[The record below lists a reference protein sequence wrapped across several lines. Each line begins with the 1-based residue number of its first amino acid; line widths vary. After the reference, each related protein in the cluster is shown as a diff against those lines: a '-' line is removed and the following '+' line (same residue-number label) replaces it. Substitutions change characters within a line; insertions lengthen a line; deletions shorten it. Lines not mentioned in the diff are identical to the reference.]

1 MKKIQSDTAI
11 LIFTRSLE
19 SECEHKKLSEFQNGK
34 IIKSLMDQTEKTAK
48 KSCLPYFI
56 SSDEFQYGDSFG
68 ERLYNEMQRVYNAG
82 YEKIIV
88 IGNDSPSLTSEV
100 LINAAKDIENNRI
113 VLGPSSDG
121 GAYLIGIHRKN
132 LNRHQFINLPWLSD
146 RVYHALNEYSDSNSL
161 TIINSGQL
169 DDIDNQEDLIN
180 HITKHPLHRFSL
192 YINSIL
198 ASDSISLIRNS
209 ESARSFEI
217 LGFRQLRA
225 PPSLAN

>member
-1 MKKIQSDTAI
+1 MV
-11 LIFTRSLE
+11 
-19 SECEHKKLSEFQNGK
+19 
-34 IIKSLMDQTEKTAK
+34 QTEKTVK

-88 IGNDSPSLTSEV
+88 IGNDSPSLTTEV
-100 LINAAKDIENNRI
+100 LIKAAKDIDKNKI
-113 VLGPSSDG
+113 VLGPSNDG
-121 GAYLIGIHRKN
+121 GVYLIGMHRKN

-146 RVYHALNEYSDSNSL
+146 RVYHSFNEYSNSNSL
-161 TIINSGQL
+161 TLLICEQIN
-169 DDIDNQEDLIN
+169 DIDNQEDLIN
-180 HITKHPLHRFSL
+180 HITKHPLERFSL
-192 YINSIL
+192 FINSIL
-198 ASDSISLIRNS
+198 ASDSISFIRNY